1 MIKKIFISALFISY
15 GICSGQVLFSDNFN
29 SYPLQTYTTVY
40 SAVSYTTAS
49 PGYTIVNDGFK
60 NNVGSLQAP
69 NQPFNVPALKTTGW
83 AVAYNNLV
91 NDTFL
96 VSTSWLDSSIA
107 ARRYIV
113 TPPVN
118 SITGV
123 SVLSWEAMA
132 PDINYPDGYEI
143 YVTNNTTG
151 TLSAASFNISDR
163 IFSIADGNTPNGG
176 EKNKFIKRGVSL
188 ATYAGQNLRIAFKN
202 NSTNMYQLWIDDIK
216 VENIPNSTDAEI
228 SAGQDI
234 YKYNAINTNGSIKFR
249 ITNRGYGN
257 INSLN
262 VNYLVVGTGNNI
274 VEPFSIATPMTPF
287 ALSDFTFNAPY
298 SVTAPGYYKVKVW
311 VSDVNGG
318 GADQNQLNDTLVSYV
333 SIMATAPAKNVLVE
347 QFVSSFDGYTPDG
360 QDVLNTLTS
369 NTVIAVNIHDV
380 DSLKNKSVT
389 ALINSYKQK
398 YSTALIDRNYFY
410 DLNSVPVDRNIYGAR
425 INLRK
430 PAIVPASVTITNKN
444 YNSFTREITFTVN
457 ATFAAEVVGDY
468 RINAYITEN
477 NVYGPQSDTTY
488 NGWNQLSF
496 MYSVPWSNYYQKG
509 YYYAPANGYVLSAK
523 KVYAGAGVDSQH
535 VYMHQHV
542 LTAAPDG
549 AYGFV
554 GIIPLT
560 GGTLAQ
566 TYSRAYTYTLPA
578 SPSIYGEFRYNPDNI
593 YIVGMVAECNANKNY
608 RTVLNCLQDK
618 LTVNPEIVSVN
629 ELGALNNL
637 FSLYPNPSYGTLNI
651 LIPEKSFSNPPKI
664 KITDILGQEIY
675 FEQAEFKFGLLQLN
689 LNNYGNGSYFISL
702 EDGNYKSV
710 KKIVIAR

>member
-1 MIKKIFISALFISY
+1 MIKKTLILLFFISFGFLR
-15 GICSGQVLFSDNFN
+15 GQVLFSDNFN
-29 SYPLQTYTTVY
+29 SYSLQTYTTVY
-40 SAVSYTTAS
+40 SAVNYTTAS
-49 PGYTIVNDGFK
+49 PGYTVINDGFK

-69 NQPFNVPALKTTGW
+69 NKPFNVAALKTTGW
-83 AVAYNNLV
+83 AVAYNSLV

-96 VSTSWLDSSIA
+96 VSTSWLDTSVA
-107 ARRYIV
+107 ALRYIV

-118 SITGV
+118 AITGV

-143 YVTNNTTG
+143 YATNNTTG

-163 IFSIADGNTPNGG
+163 IFSLADGNTAGGG

-188 ATYAGQNLRIAFKN
+188 ATYAGQNLRFAFKN

-216 VENIPNSTDAEI
+216 VENIPFGIDAEI
-228 SAGQDI
+228 SVGQDI
-234 YKYNAINTNGSIKFR
+234 YKYNTVNTNGSIRFR
-249 ITNRGYGN
+249 ITNRGYSN
-257 INSLN
+257 ITSLN
-262 VNYLVVGTGNNI
+262 VKYLVVGTANNI
-274 VEPFSIATPMTPF
+274 VEPFSIVTPLTPY

-298 SVTAPGYYKVKVW
+298 SMTTPGYYKVKVW
-311 VSDVNGG
+311 VSDVNGAG
-318 GADQNQLNDTLVSYV
+318 IDQNQLNDTLVSFI

-360 QDVLNTLTS
+360 QDVLNALTS
-369 NTVIAVNIHDV
+369 PSVIAVNIHDV
-380 DSLKNKSVT
+380 DSLKNKSVN

-410 DLNSVPVDRNIYGAR
+410 DINSVPVDRNIYGAR

-477 NVYGPQSDTTY
+477 NVYGPLVDTSY

-496 MYSVPWSNYYQKG
+496 MYSVPSSNYYQKG
-509 YYYAPANGYVLSAK
+509 YFYAPANGHVLSAK
-523 KVYAGAGVDSQH
+523 YYFVAAGQDSQH

-566 TYSRAYTYTLPA
+566 TYSRAYTYTLPV
-578 SPSIYGEFRYNPDNI
+578 SPYGEFRYNADNI
-593 YIVGMVAECNANKNY
+593 YIVGMVSECSTNKNY

-618 LTVNPEIVSVN
+618 LTANAEAVFVKDFAGV
-629 ELGALNNL
+629 ANL
-637 FSLYPNPSYGTLNI
+637 FSLYPNPSYGALNI
-651 LIPEKSFSNPPKI
+651 LIPEKSFTGRPKI
-664 KITDILGQEIY
+664 KVLDILGKEVYSQ
-675 FEQAEFKFGLLQLN
+675 QADLSFGLLQLN
-689 LNNYGNGSYFISL
+689 LNHLDNGSYFISL
-702 EDGNYKSV
+702 DDGTSKSV
-710 KKIVIAR
+710 KKLLIAR